1 MAIDFSVVGSCSVGC
16 NERWRGRRRG
26 PTLLFWWGET
36 VWSRCLV
43 THVEF
48 KDMWNIGVIYLFIHY
63 SQRPWKPRFSAI
75 SRMLDGESKKLVSQL
90 QLWLFFKRSVWVLF
104 VVLDTESLLILFY
117 FFAYVS
123 NWSKH
128 TEQSKWRLMPSFLTL
143 KLMLKIPKQS
153 SLVAYSV

>member
-26 PTLLFWWGET
+26 PALLFWWGET

-48 KDMWNIGVIYLFIHY
+48 KDTWNIGVIYLLIHY

-75 SRMLDGESKKLVSQL
+75 SRMLDGEEKT
-90 QLWLFFKRSVWVLF
+90 LFHNYSCG
-104 VVLDTESLLILFY
+104 
-117 FFAYVS
+117 YVS
-123 NWSKH
+123 RVLCGSCLWCLIQNFCWFCFFCIKAHCTVQVKVNAFFFDSETHAKE
-128 TEQSKWRLMPSFLTL
+128 TKA
-143 KLMLKIPKQS
+143 K
-153 SLVAYSV
+153 

>member
-26 PTLLFWWGET
+26 PALLFWWGET

-48 KDMWNIGVIYLFIHY
+48 KDTWNIGVIYLLIHY

-75 SRMLDGESKKLVSQL
+75 SRMLDGEEKTLFHNYSCGYVSRVGPVCGA
-90 QLWLFFKRSVWVLF
+90 WYRIF
-104 VVLDTESLLILFY
+104 VDFV
-117 FFAYVS
+117 FFA
-123 NWSKH
+123 SKH
-128 TEQSKWRLMPSFLTL
+128 TAQSKWRLMPSFLTL
-143 KLMLKIPKQS
+143 KLMLKLPKQS
-153 SLVAYSV
+153 SLVAYGV